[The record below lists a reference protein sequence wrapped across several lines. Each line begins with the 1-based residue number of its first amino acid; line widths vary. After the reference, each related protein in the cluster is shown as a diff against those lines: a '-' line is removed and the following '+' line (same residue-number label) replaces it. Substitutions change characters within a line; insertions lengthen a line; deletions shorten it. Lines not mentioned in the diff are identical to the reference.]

1 MSMLDPDSV
10 DRTVLAAIHDGSQPT
25 LEGAIEAKQNTGIVI
40 CADARV
46 CTEASGQAALLTA
59 ILTSTRAFGSVY
71 VVAAA
76 PENRILRGVFRG
88 TTLADVIEGEGAKEV
103 SKAGISELP
112 GAWTL
117 LLVGGETPVPE
128 GLPSQEARTVLR
140 ITWCGW
146 VAEVSPGPSPL
157 GQTEGNELSSI
168 ASAAMGVHEAFG
180 ALRGEAGSDE
190 GFRTIDLNLWNPG
203 GPANDS
209 GPPLAYMP
217 HAWWLVGLGHL
228 GQAYSWVISWLAYPD
243 PSTIE
248 IVLQDTDR
256 TVPANHS
263 TGVLTP
269 RYSRGKP
276 KTRLVSTGL
285 EQAGFR
291 TRIIERRLV
300 EDLRAASEEKQH
312 TALFGVDNL
321 ATRRLISNVGW
332 KFTID
337 VGLGRGPMDFD
348 SILLRRFPG
357 KLTSREV
364 AGWANEERAAQIQ
377 VPPTEA
383 FDDLRQ
389 NFDACGVVEL
399 AGKAVGASFVGI
411 IAACLAVAE
420 PGRELNGGSGLEVL
434 NFSLRSNDLKKAPA
448 ATKGDVVPSAL
459 TTRLH

>member
-1 MSMLDPDSV
+1 MLMLDPESI
-10 DRTVLAAIHDGSQPT
+10 DRTVLVAIHDGSQPT
-25 LEGAIEAKQNTGIVI
+25 LEKAINAKQNTGIVI

-46 CTEASGQAALLTA
+46 CTEAAGQAALLTA

-88 TTLADVIEGEGAKEV
+88 TRLADVIEGEGAKEV
-103 SKAGISELP
+103 SNTGISELP
-112 GAWTL
+112 GAWVV

-128 GLPSQEARTVLR
+128 GLPTQEARTVLR

-146 VAEVSPGPSPL
+146 VAGVSPGPNPL
-157 GQTEGNELSSI
+157 AQTEGNELSSI
-168 ASAAMGVHEAFG
+168 AAAAMGVHEAFG
-180 ALRGEAGSDE
+180 ALRLEAGSDE

-203 GPANDS
+203 APANDS

-217 HAWWLVGLGHL
+217 QAWWLIGLGHL
-228 GQAYSWVISWLAYPD
+228 GQAYSWVISWLAYPE

-269 RYSRGKP
+269 RYSKGDQ
-276 KTRLVSTGL
+276 KTRLVSTRL
-285 EQAGFR
+285 EQAGFK
-291 TRIIERRLV
+291 TRIIERRMV
-300 EDLRAASEEKQH
+300 DDLRAASEEKH
-312 TALFGVDNL
+312 HVALLGVDNL

-332 KFTID
+332 KFAVD
-337 VGLGRGPMDFD
+337 VGLGRGAVDFD
-348 SILLRRFPG
+348 SILMRRFPG
-357 KLTSREV
+357 QKTSGEV
-364 AGWANEERAAQIQ
+364 AGWANEERPAQIQ
-377 VPPTEA
+377 VPSNEA
-383 FDDLRQ
+383 FNDLRQ
-389 NFDACGVVEL
+389 NFEACGVVEL

-420 PGRELNGGSGLEVL
+420 PGRELHGGSGIEVVNL
-434 NFSLRSNDLKKAPA
+434 ALRSNDLKKAPA
-448 ATKGDVVPSAL
+448 ATKGDIVPSPL
-459 TTRLH
+459 TSRLH